1 MENMLLIS
9 CVCLQQ
15 SFVLFDSIYALVSY
29 AKKWRGKVDHLLSA
43 VDSCALLLIPF
54 TIRIR
59 CCTMYSSIL

>member
-29 AKKWRGKVDHLLSA
+29 AKKWRGSVDHLLSA
-43 VDSCALLLIPF
+43 IDSCALLLLLFILR
-54 TIRIR
+54 TR